1 MKAYMKFQLQTEIKS
16 QLSLAMFSLGN
27 AYAAMINDSNAK
39 ELWSAV
45 GELAWAYVHLH
56 NEEEHEEKQEMNR
69 IEAIKRTEEGIAQ
82 LDNLVRLLRD
92 EDPDQAGRIHLWCN
106 TLRGLKDQWMNELDE
121 VEGDYAQIQDC
132 RTAVCCEG

>member
-1 MKAYMKFQLQTEIKS
+1 MEAEIKD
-16 QLSLAMFSLGN
+16 QLSLAMVCLGN
-27 AYAAMINDSNAK
+27 VYAAMIDNSNANK
-39 ELWSAV
+39 LYLALN
-45 GELAWAYVHLH
+45 ELAWAYIHLLH
-56 NEEEHEEKQEMNR
+56 KEGRPMNR